1 MQGYLDLR
9 RLRYFRAIAEQ
20 GSMSAAARALNLAQP
35 ALSHH
40 VNQLELRLGTPL
52 LVRRH
57 DGVGLTPAGSLL
69 LRHAIDIDER
79 VKLAEAE
86 LQALTGA
93 KVQKIKL
100 RLAVIT
106 SLATD
111 LTPVI
116 VAAMARDMPEVILR
130 ITESGTLDSRD
141 LLQSGRADFAI
152 YLTAA
157 PNEVP
162 LAFEELFLAT
172 AGTDAPGTPILFQ
185 DLLALPLVLPASN
198 NPLRELLEAE
208 AAKRGRSLNVVLEV
222 DGPGPRRNAVLAG
235 LGSTIFGAQYSLGPE
250 RSVGLAMRPIR
261 EPAMLRPI
269 YLGSRSGLDPVFA
282 GRVRSVL
289 GAAVASFGGIS
300 SSASLPAPSH
310 MLTE

>member
-1 MQGYLDLR
+1 MQSYLDLR
-9 RLRYFRAIAEQ
+9 RLRYFRAIAEL

-52 LVRRH
+52 LLRRH
-57 DGVGLTPAGSLL
+57 DGVALTDAGSLL
-69 LRHAIDIDER
+69 LRHAVDIDER
-79 VKLAEAE
+79 VKRAEAE

-93 KVQKIKL
+93 KAQKIKL

-106 SLATD
+106 SLASD

-141 LLQSGRADFAI
+141 LLHRGRADFAI
-152 YLTAA
+152 YLTAE

-162 LAFEELFLAT
+162 LAFEELYLAS
-172 AGTDAPGTPILFQ
+172 AGAETPASPILFA
-185 DLLALPLVLPASN
+185 DVLALPLVLPASG
-198 NPLRELLEAE
+198 NPLRDLLETE
-208 AAKRGRSLNVVLEV
+208 AAKLGRSLNVVLEV

-235 LGSTIFGAQYSLGPE
+235 LGSTIFGAQYSLGE
-250 RSVGLAMRPIR
+250 RSAGLVLRPIR
-261 EPAMLRPI
+261 APAMLRPI
-269 YLGSRSGLDPVFA
+269 YLGARGGLDADFVRQV
-282 GRVRSVL
+282 RVVL
-289 GAAVASFGGIS
+289 TAALASFGGMRS
-300 SSASLPAPSH
+300 STSLPAPSH
-310 MLTE
+310 FLAE